1 MSGEYT
7 PLPEYV
13 VLRADFEEAAYR
25 AASLEIALA
34 EQREDAKR
42 ELITSIRGW
51 INQYGMTVEEIVEEL
66 AAERPGGFIDEACP
80 GQHYSR
86 GPFPKWMR
94 DRMVELGLDPTN
106 KADRIMYKFEHMVRR

>member
-25 AASLEIALA
+25 VASLEKAIE

-51 INQYGMTVEEIVEEL
+51 IKQYGMTVEEIVEEL
-66 AAERPGGFIDEACP
+66 AAERPGGFIDPTCP
-80 GQHYSR
+80 EHLYFK

-94 DRMVELGLDPTN
+94 DRMVELGLDPAN
-106 KADRIMYKFEHMVRR
+106 KDHRQTYKTTYMVRR